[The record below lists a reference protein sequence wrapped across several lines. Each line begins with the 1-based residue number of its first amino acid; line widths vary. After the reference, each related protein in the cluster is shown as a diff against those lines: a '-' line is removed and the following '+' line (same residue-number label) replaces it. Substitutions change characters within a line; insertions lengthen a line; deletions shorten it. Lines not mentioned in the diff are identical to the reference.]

1 MSKISKLSLIII
13 VAMIT
18 SSGTKG
24 QEVQESNSW
33 NFQSNLLGFTLNN
46 EQILSRNLS
55 LLK

>member
-18 SSGTKG
+18 SLGTKG
-24 QEVQESNSW
+24 QEVQKSNSW